1 MGRSMS
7 SDHPA
12 TAELLTDAIRAVA
25 AAKRPR
31 DAFAVLLTTVRAW
44 TRAAGASLLWDEPE
58 YPVSAANGS
67 LADAIGLAERNAL
80 PSGSLHFPL
89 FTGGRL
95 EGHLLLANV
104 AQPALAAGPDFSAL
118 LDLTALVLRDRRID
132 DEREQTSTSEA
143 ALEFARL
150 RMLGQI
156 ASGVAH
162 DLNQSLGLIAGHGD
176 LALRALGEPSPNIA
190 ALGESVNIV
199 VQAAM
204 DGAGTVSRLLAFG
217 RPALE
222 GPAELVDLGEL
233 LGEVA
238 RLTAPRWRDAAQAE
252 GRPIRLDTVVAGST
266 SIAGWRGSLGAALTN
281 LILNAVD
288 ALPAGGAIRL
298 AATRSGDQVIAEVTD
313 TGTGMSPGVQ
323 ARAFEPFFTTKRGR
337 RTGLGLA
344 MVFGIVERHGGSI
357 ALESSPGQGTTFR
370 LCFSASNVAD
380 VRAVP
385 SADPPPVVPLR
396 VLAVD
401 DEPAL
406 GRMLA
411 QLLQLDGHQVVVA
424 NSGEAAL
431 GLLSN
436 EPFDLVVAD
445 VGMGVGMNGWEFA
458 RQTLALYP
466 ATCFALVTGWGV
478 LIDADEA
485 RASGIAAV
493 LAKPYRLAD
502 LQRLV
507 ASVQARQRTATN

>member
-1 MGRSMS
+1 
-7 SDHPA
+7 
-12 TAELLTDAIRAVA
+12 
-25 AAKRPR
+25 
-31 DAFAVLLTTVRAW
+31 
-44 TRAAGASLLWDEPE
+44 
-58 YPVSAANGS
+58 
-67 LADAIGLAERNAL
+67 
-80 PSGSLHFPL
+80 
-89 FTGGRL
+89 
-95 EGHLLLANV
+95 
-104 AQPALAAGPDFSAL
+104 
-118 LDLTALVLRDRRID
+118 
-132 DEREQTSTSEA
+132 
-143 ALEFARL
+143 
-150 RMLGQI
+150 MLGQI

-190 ALGESVNIV
+190 ALGESLNIV
-199 VQAAM
+199 AQAAM
-204 DGAGTVSRLLAFG
+204 DGAGTVRRLLAFG

-252 GRPIRLDTVVAGST
+252 GRPIRLDTDVAGST
-266 SIAGWRGSLGAALTN
+266 SIAGWRDSLGAALTN

-288 ALPAGGAIRL
+288 ALPAGGVIRL
-298 AATRSGDQVIAEVTD
+298 AATRSGDQVIVEVTD

-323 ARAFEPFFTTKRGR
+323 AHAFEPFFTTKGGR

-370 LCFSASNVAD
+370 LSFSASNVAD
-380 VRAVP
+380 AREDP
-385 SADPPPVVPLR
+385 STDPSPVVPLR

-424 NSGEAAL
+424 SSGEEAL
-431 GLLSN
+431 GLMSI

-445 VGMGVGMNGWEFA
+445 VGMGVGMNGWELA

-485 RASGIAAV
+485 RASGITAV

-507 ASVQARQRTATN
+507 ASVQARQRTATD